1 MSLREDLKSMDT
13 AKAERML
20 HLGQVSVGDFVNF
33 LEPFAHDLAK
43 AVNEV
48 ILTHALIPYVVG
60 TGGDFQEFAA
70 PFIRHLERPYGYG
83 VGCLWPYQS
92 KPNHRGIRP
101 IYFDQEYL
109 EKTPVEPNLLI
120 VVQSVIN
127 DLNPIA
133 AVVER
138 ALELKPNMN
147 VLIVAGAGSRFAA
160 RRIRRTFRNRLRMIS
175 AASMPD
181 AFVTDVDLNYWS
193 VADSLDRREFKY
205 APKLALQLLGRLDA
219 SYEERLRDDWR
230 LPPERRFEF

>member
-1 MSLREDLKSMDT
+1 MSLHPYLQSART
-13 AKAERML
+13 AEAERFL
-20 HLGQVSVGDFVNF
+20 HDGNTSIGDFVDS
-33 LEPFAHDLAK
+33 LEPFAQDLAN
-43 AVNEV
+43 AVNKV
-48 ILTHALIPYVVG
+48 IRAHGLIPYVIG

-70 PFIRHLERPYGYG
+70 PFIRELERPYGYG

-109 EKTPVEPNLLI
+109 EKTPAEPNFLI

-138 ALELKPNMN
+138 ALELKPDMN
-147 VLIVAGAGSRFAA
+147 VLIVAGAGSRMVE
-160 RRIRRTFRNRLRMIS
+160 RRISEIFRDRLRVIS
-175 AASMPD
+175 AASMPE
-181 AFVTDVDLNYWS
+181 ALVTDVELNYWT
-193 VADSLDRREFKY
+193 VAESLDRREFKY

-219 SYEERLRDDWR
+219 SYDERFRDDWR
-230 LPPERRFEF
+230 LPPGRRFDL